1 MSPLLSMQ
9 ENTDNHSFIMQ
20 LYQQHAGLMHSIAFR
35 IVRDYHAAEDIVSA
49 VMVDLIANIDRLS
62 NVPHSGMRAYI
73 AAAVRNESIDYVRR
87 QNRQP
92 FLLENENVLD
102 AIADHCTIEKRV
114 LQQTD
119 NESLHQID
127 NESLHQILLRLPQN
141 MQKLLT
147 MKYAKK
153 MPDHEIARVLN
164 IAPNSVRMYL
174 TRARTRMKIMIEKEK
189 LKDDS

>member
-49 VMVDLIANIDRLS
+49 VMVDWIANIDRLS

-102 AIADHCTIEKRV
+102 AIADHCMIEERV
-114 LQQTD
+114 LQQT
-119 NESLHQID
+119 D

>member
-49 VMVDLIANIDRLS
+49 VMVDWIANIDRLS

-102 AIADHCTIEKRV
+102 AIADHCTIEERV
-114 LQQTD
+114 LQQT
-119 NESLHQID
+119 D

-141 MQKLLT
+141 MQNCLL
-147 MKYAKK
+147 
-153 MPDHEIARVLN
+153 
-164 IAPNSVRMYL
+164 
-174 TRARTRMKIMIEKEK
+174 
-189 LKDDS
+189 

>member
-35 IVRDYHAAEDIVSA
+35 IVRDYHAAEDIVSV

-102 AIADHCTIEKRV
+102 AVADHCTIGERV
-114 LQQTD
+114 LQ
-119 NESLHQID
+119 QID